1 MTIIITGYHDYLEKR
16 GIVLKSVLAD
26 QLAGVLRSYRY
37 GNACFPYF
45 DFGVIASI
53 ERRNA
58 NFKCYKKVGINRLWR
73 LKLMERDE
81 RPVICDVPI
90 DALSYTRLRYDP
102 TDQTRYFASGVQF
115 SRSQWELL
123 NALMQKY
130 GSQKIEIILA
140 FDNDLLGKAY
150 IWEFQSRYPEL
161 ESMLDLPSHQGK
173 GRNDGLQN
181 GLSATTTADKSFQ
194 VSRRGQVL

>member
-1 MTIIITGYHDYLEKR
+1 MTIIVTGYHDYLEKR

-26 QLAGVLRSYRY
+26 QFAGVLRSYRY

-45 DFGVIASI
+45 DFGGIASI
-53 ERRNA
+53 ERKNA
-58 NFKCYKKVGINRLWR
+58 NFKCYKKVGINKLWR

-102 TDQTRYFASGVQF
+102 TDQTRYFASGIQV
-115 SRSQWELL
+115 SRPQWELL

-140 FDNDLLGKAY
+140 
-150 IWEFQSRYPEL
+150 
-161 ESMLDLPSHQGK
+161 LDLIVRVLSLHFGQFQ
-173 GRNDGLQN
+173 NSGLGHGF
-181 GLSATTTADKSFQ
+181 GLSALGLKPQAIIVRPYGS
-194 VSRRGQVL
+194 V